1 MFFFFH
7 QVGSGRVAFGDP
19 ASGRSPSH
27 HASIADDRAY
37 TNTWFLSFPTRVTRS
52 VSSTYVT
59 LAWASFFPP
68 SAAPVSAANASDVG
82 TTTPAFVL

>member
-1 MFFFFH
+1 
-7 QVGSGRVAFGDP
+7 
-19 ASGRSPSH
+19 
-27 HASIADDRAY
+27 
-37 TNTWFLSFPTRVTRS
+37 
-52 VSSTYVT
+52 VT